1 MSRRS
6 VPSQD
11 LKSQAIPATVSRACV
26 HTCMATPYEDRLKE
40 LMEVREALQTSEQR
54 HRAILETAVN
64 AIITI
69 NERGIIDSINSSTV
83 QMFGYMSEELIGKNI
98 SVLMPSPYREGHDG
112 YLQNYKETGVRKIIG
127 IGRETVAQRKDGSVF
142 PIDLSIGEVVL
153 PQGTFFTGIIRD
165 ITERKRLEQE
175 ILDISEK
182 EQQRIGQDIHDDLC
196 QQLAA
201 IGCLAKVS
209 LQRLQQTQSD
219 VAPGLAEIVRLIS
232 SANTRAREMSRG
244 LVPVVLEAGGLMSAL
259 GELASSTEKIF
270 RISCRFWCEEQVMI
284 SHNLTATQ
292 LYRIAQEAVA
302 NALKHS
308 GANRIEISLNLSDGR
323 VILRVRDNGVGI
335 AITPADSNSGMGLL
349 TMTHRAKTLSGK
361 LTIEQDEFGG
371 TLVMCSVPLVE
382 VSPKP
387 HQRP

>member
-1 MSRRS
+1 
-6 VPSQD
+6 
-11 LKSQAIPATVSRACV
+11 
-26 HTCMATPYEDRLKE
+26 MATPYEDRLKE

-83 QMFGYMSEELIGKNI
+83 QMFGYTSEELVGKNI

-182 EQQRIGQDIHDDLC
+182 EQQRIGFC
-196 QQLAA
+196 
-201 IGCLAKVS
+201 
-209 LQRLQQTQSD
+209 
-219 VAPGLAEIVRLIS
+219 S
-232 SANTRAREMSRG
+232 SFT
-244 LVPVVLEAGGLMSAL
+244 
-259 GELASSTEKIF
+259 
-270 RISCRFWCEEQVMI
+270 
-284 SHNLTATQ
+284 
-292 LYRIAQEAVA
+292 LYVCVYTCIYV
-302 NALKHS
+302 
-308 GANRIEISLNLSDGR
+308 
-323 VILRVRDNGVGI
+323 
-335 AITPADSNSGMGLL
+335 
-349 TMTHRAKTLSGK
+349 
-361 LTIEQDEFGG
+361 
-371 TLVMCSVPLVE
+371 
-382 VSPKP
+382 
-387 HQRP
+387 